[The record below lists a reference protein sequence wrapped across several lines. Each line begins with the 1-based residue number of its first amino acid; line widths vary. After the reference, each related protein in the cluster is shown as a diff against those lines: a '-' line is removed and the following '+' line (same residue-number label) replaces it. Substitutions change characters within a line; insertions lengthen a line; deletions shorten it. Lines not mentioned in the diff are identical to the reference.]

1 MRYNAIRLSD
11 AHPLATTTECMT
23 FMGLTACAVA
33 FVDKSAQYGCQISP
47 PLCRQRHASC
57 PHATADI

>member
-11 AHPLATTTECMT
+11 AHSAATTTECMT

-33 FVDKSAQYGCQISP
+33 FVDKSAQYGCLLATVPPTPRVMSICIS
-47 PLCRQRHASC
+47 
-57 PHATADI
+57 